1 MAAFAAEYRAPPGWS
16 VDGLALMAARSAVER
31 AAIACARSRLDGD
44 DWVGALDLLS
54 ADTLAP
60 YASVELE
67 CGAADVAWA
76 DGVVVAARDDGHLGF
91 HNWQTGAAVA
101 APVVAHAGGVRA
113 VARSGHRTV
122 ASTGDDGV
130 VRRCPPCA
138 RPTRCSSG
146 CGRRE

>member
-1 MAAFAAEYRAPPGWS
+1 MAAFANEYRAPPGWS

-67 CGAADVAWA
+67 CGAAQA
-76 DGVVVAARDDGHLGF
+76 GH
-91 HNWQTGAAVA
+91 A
-101 APVVAHAGGVRA
+101 
-113 VARSGHRTV
+113 
-122 ASTGDDGV
+122 ASTYWLHW
-130 VRRCPPCA
+130 RRALASLGIAFKIIEPHA
-138 RPTRCSSG
+138 SFTA
-146 CGRRE
+146 